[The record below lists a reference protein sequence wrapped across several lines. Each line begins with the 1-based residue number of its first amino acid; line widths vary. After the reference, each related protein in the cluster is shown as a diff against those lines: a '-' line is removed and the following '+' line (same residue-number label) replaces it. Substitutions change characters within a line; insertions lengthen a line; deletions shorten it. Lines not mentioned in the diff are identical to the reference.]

1 MFRYSGTPLDYYFV
15 SFSPQQTLVELESL
29 SSGRWKSGKRF
40 VLSKRSVFS
49 TVLSRSGRLQRLI
62 LEIFAAG

>member
-15 SFSPQQTLVELESL
+15 YFSPQQTLVELESL